1 MTLPTTPTTPTISLI
16 LAEPRE
22 LSEFTSRV
30 QAAFAPA
37 VEQEMGHVAGEPI
50 PSDEEVTASFDDP
63 RAEVLQ
69 VFADGERVGGAVVLI
84 DADTHHNELELFF
97 IDLGIEGRGFGRHA
111 WRAIEARYPDTRV
124 WSTVTPHFEVRNIH
138 FYINVCGFHAVE
150 FFHAGHPDPH
160 SPPEGSPSEEF
171 DVTDRAFRFEKRM
184 PLGSQ

>member
-1 MTLPTTPTTPTISLI
+1 MTTTTTPMIRLI
-16 LAEPRE
+16 PAEPHQ
-22 LSEFTSRV
+22 LGEFTRRV

-37 VEQEMGHVAGEPI
+37 VEQEMGRHSSEPI

-69 VFADGERVGGAVVLI
+69 VFADGVRVGGAVVLI

-97 IDLGIEGRGFGRHA
+97 IDLGTEGRGFGRHV
-111 WRAIEARYPDTRV
+111 WRAIEESYPDTRV

-138 FYINVCGFHAVE
+138 FYINVCGFHATE

-160 SPPEGSPSEEF
+160 EQLAGRASEEF

-184 PLGSQ
+184 PLGRQ